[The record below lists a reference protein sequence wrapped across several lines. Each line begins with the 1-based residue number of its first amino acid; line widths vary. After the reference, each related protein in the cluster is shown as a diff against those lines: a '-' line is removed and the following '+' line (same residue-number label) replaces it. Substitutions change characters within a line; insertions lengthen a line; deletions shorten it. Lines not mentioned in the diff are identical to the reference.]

1 MVRKRY
7 LFAALP
13 LAIHLLLGVIVLIID
28 AVHGIN
34 DQDFSYSVALLF
46 SWMNWLAVQGLN
58 RMGIE
63 LTIIRMMLAGIV
75 LWMGVGGLIWA
86 AGFLFGL
93 CRRPHSSSKV

>member
-34 DQDFSYSVALLF
+34 DQDVSYAVALLF
-46 SWMNWLAVQGLN
+46 YYLNWLAVQGLN

-63 LTIIRMMLAGIV
+63 LTIIHMLLAGLVFWI
-75 LWMGVGGLIWA
+75 GVGG
-86 AGFLFGL
+86 G
-93 CRRPHSSSKV
+93 